1 MGKDGLW
8 KVEEKEVDTGKKGI
22 KTKKPKQLKNWEKTD
37 GNLVESGK
45 SLWKGMRNM

>member
-8 KVEEKEVDTGKKGI
+8 KVEEKEVETGKKGI
-22 KTKKPKQLKNWEKTD
+22 KIKKTKQLKNWEETD

-45 SLWKGMRNM
+45 SLIKG